1 MKYGSLREAKL
12 ELEFDNYIFSYT
24 RDSMLW
30 VTFDQAT
37 IIYFNPYTRD
47 AMRNALVTFE
57 TIIYFNACN
66 DLEGCNALSYLCNAL
81 VTFEAIIYFNAGQMK
96 CRWNAMFS
104 ALVTFETIT
113 YFSECNDLDPG

>member
-1 MKYGSLREAKL
+1 
-12 ELEFDNYIFSYT
+12 
-24 RDSMLW
+24 MLW

-57 TIIYFNACN
+57 KIIYFNACN